1 MQNGVSEGCFDV
13 LEMMKM
19 DAYIGAYS
27 KNDFSCDASSL
38 WEMNS
43 FDWHC
48 YEHGS
53 QAILWLLFYDEV
65 YGRYV
70 GRYQADV
77 YGFDNRS
84 FGMKIMKSY
93 VFDRGKWDMLEIM
106 SIGLSTLKEG
116 ALDIPCLWL
125 LIDI

>member
-1 MQNGVSEGCFDV
+1 MKNGVSEGCFDV
-13 LEMMKM
+13 LVMMKM
-19 DAYIGAYS
+19 DAYIEAYS
-27 KNDFSCDASSL
+27 KNAFSCDASSL

-53 QAILWLLFYDEV
+53 QAILWSLFYDEV

-77 YGFDNRS
+77 YGFENGS
-84 FGMKIMKSY
+84 FGMKIMQSY
-93 VFDRGKWDMLEIM
+93 VFDRGKWNMLEIM
-106 SIGLSTLKEG
+106 ST
-116 ALDIPCLWL
+116 
-125 LIDI
+125 